1 MEVQWRDMQD
11 GSAVGLKRS
20 ATSQQPLLPMIS
32 PGLPMPIRTKSRM
45 LNRSFGLEADPEE
58 ALPPSPRSRLLEAAA
73 DVALRRTQSD
83 PDFVKA
89 ERLKRTQLRERW
101 QHPSPH
107 PMGRAGEV

>member
-1 MEVQWRDMQD
+1 
-11 GSAVGLKRS
+11 
-20 ATSQQPLLPMIS
+20 
-32 PGLPMPIRTKSRM
+32 MPIRTKSRM
-45 LNRSFGLEADPEE
+45 LNRSFDLEADPEE

-89 ERLKRTQLRERW
+89 ERLKRTQLRPRW